1 MRWLD
6 GITDEKHMNLDK
18 LQEMV
23 RGREA
28 WWAAVQG
35 APKNQTHDLVT
46 EQEEVENRWAGAG
59 GPAAHP
65 PRRASVPT
73 EETLWPTFS
82 S

>member
-6 GITDEKHMNLDK
+6 GITDKMHMNLDK
-18 LQEMV
+18 LHGDGEGQ
-23 RGREA
+23 GGLA
-28 WWAAVQG
+28 GCSQG
-35 APKNQTHDLVT
+35 APKNQTPNLVA
-46 EQEEVENRWAGAG
+46 EQEEDEKRWAGAG

-65 PRRASVPT
+65 PWRASVPT